1 MRTETH
7 GVVSSMS
14 VCLVWTRFVGILQ
27 VVSGNE
33 FGGMIKLHGK
43 EPRGFFVG
51 TSISSPA
58 DKVEKLAVMPSP
70 INLRVEDFLDFI
82 FNFSVDL
89 NWRWRRLNSIWNGA
103 WVGEF
108 KLEDMEDRVYR
119 FHSVGELEHEGMS
132 TWLHYDCKGS
142 KIIVGELLGGA
153 RRPKVL
159 CFHIDFISYFEIWW
173 SGSSGICGA
182 LIALL
187 R

>member
-1 MRTETH
+1 MVP
-7 GVVSSMS
+7 GD
-14 VCLVWTRFVGILQ
+14 
-27 VVSGNE
+27 E
-33 FGGMIKLHGK
+33 FRGMIKFSGK
-43 EPRGFFVG
+43 KPQSFF
-51 TSISSPA
+51 ISTCVTSPA
-58 DKVEKLAVMPSP
+58 DEVEELAVTPSP
-70 INLRVEDFLDFI
+70 INFRVKDFLNFI

-89 NWRWRRLNSIWNGA
+89 DWRWRRLNSIWNGA

-142 KIIVGELLGGA
+142 KILVGELLGGA

-159 CFHIDFISYFEIWW
+159 CFHIDFISYFEIWR
-173 SGSSGICGA
+173 SGSSGICGT

-187 R
+187 H